1 MTAWAHDITAKPGR
15 TYRYRLAVK
24 VLNPLFRESQ
34 VPKQQ
39 KEENYNRLQI
49 TSAFSEWSEHVE
61 VERNTH
67 FYFVEASPQKG
78 TAQIEIYT
86 IFNGRRLRR
95 DFSPKPGDMIG
106 NVVELSDEGFQRPV
120 NLGIDAMLVDVQFD
134 VPARGGLKATT
145 HRIICLDAA
154 TGQMFERT
162 IQDDGQHQYRLKL
175 KHEADR
181 QQVARQ

>member
-1 MTAWAHDITAKPGR
+1 
-15 TYRYRLAVK
+15 
-24 VLNPLFRESQ
+24 
-34 VPKQQ
+34 
-39 KEENYNRLQI
+39 
-49 TSAFSEWSEHVE
+49 
-61 VERNTH
+61 
-67 FYFVEASPQKG
+67 
-78 TAQIEIYT
+78 
-86 IFNGRRLRR
+86 
-95 DFSPKPGDMIG
+95 MIG